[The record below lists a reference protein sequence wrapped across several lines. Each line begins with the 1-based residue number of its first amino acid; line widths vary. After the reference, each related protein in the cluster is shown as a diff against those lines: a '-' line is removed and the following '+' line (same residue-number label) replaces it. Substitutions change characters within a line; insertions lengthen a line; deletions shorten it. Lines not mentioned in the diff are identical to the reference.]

1 MSKFSTVDLICAR
14 RTEQELGSDRVAPD
28 DL

>member
-1 MSKFSTVDLICAR
+1 MSEFSTVDLIGAKMA
-14 RTEQELGSDRVAPD
+14 EQELWSDRVAPD

>member
-1 MSKFSTVDLICAR
+1 MSEFSTVDLTCAG